1 MTPPKNSIRHNKDK
15 ESKLVYKA
23 LYKECRP
30 LTRREFSEITGLE
43 IPTLCRIL
51 FNLTNKSH
59 KLIISYSKRCKV
71 TGKIV
76 FHYFLANAVEG
87 LRNGN

>member
-30 LTRREFSEITGLE
+30 LTRRELSDITGLE
-43 IPTLCRIL
+43 ISTLCRIL
-51 FNLTNKSH
+51 FNQTYKSRTLKITYIKPYKTTGRNVYH
-59 KLIISYSKRCKV
+59 YNIID
-71 TGKIV
+71 
-76 FHYFLANAVEG
+76 AVEG
-87 LRNGN
+87 LKNGN